1 MAALA
6 PRISP
11 RLLEALV
18 RLDDRRVPIAEVNRR
33 LGNEAEALGLTRPSY
48 QRIRVLIHA
57 SRRIRRNSPTT
68 ASVLVEVAFRARPP
82 SAVLDHL
89 SGVGVPTLR

>member
-1 MAALA
+1 MAAFA

-11 RLLEALV
+11 QLLEALV
-18 RLDDRRVPIAEVNRR
+18 RIDDRQVPIAEVNRR
-33 LGNEAEALGLTRPSY
+33 LGNEAEALGLIRPSY
-48 QRIRVLIHA
+48 QRIRVLVHA